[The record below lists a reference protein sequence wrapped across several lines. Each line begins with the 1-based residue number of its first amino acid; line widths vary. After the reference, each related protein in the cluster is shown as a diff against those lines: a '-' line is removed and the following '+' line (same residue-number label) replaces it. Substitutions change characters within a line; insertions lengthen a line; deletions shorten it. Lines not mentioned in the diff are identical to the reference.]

1 MKYFVRVAGLLG
13 LVALAAFVHQVGV
26 GRILALFQQIGW
38 PLLLLVPY
46 RAVPLYLD
54 SRGWRLLFQSND
66 KGGGGPPPRWM
77 LFWIAALRESINRL
91 LPVANVGGEIVAVRL
106 LSTSGFSVSAAAA
119 SMIVEVALTTISLCL
134 YAALGAAIL
143 IQFKLAP
150 HGLQP
155 LLVGGLIVGAM
166 MAVGLVALLRFGS
179 VFERIARLIE
189 RAMAERYA
197 ELARVIATIDPLV
210 AKVLSNPLKIAR
222 AVCWQLSGLAAGA
235 FETWLLLRWM
245 GSPVDASTALA
256 IDGVAWAL
264 REFIFVVPAG
274 LGIQEAALTGLG
286 QALGVGTDVALTL
299 SLAKRLREFLFGAPI
314 LLLFQTL
321 FKRQA
326 VPAGQNG

>member
-1 MKYFVRVAGLLG
+1 MRVAGLLG
-13 LVALAAFVHQVGV
+13 LVALVAFVHQVGV

-38 PLLLLVPY
+38 PMLLLVPY

-54 SRGWRLLFQSND
+54 SRGWRLLFQSD
-66 KGGGGPPPRWM
+66 DQGSDGPPPRWM

-106 LSTSGFSVSAAAA
+106 LSKSGYSVSAAAA

-222 AVCWQLSGLAAGA
+222 AVCWQLSGLFAGA

-245 GSPVDASTALA
+245 GSPVAASTALA

-314 LLLFQTL
+314 LLLVKTD
-321 FKRQA
+321 
-326 VPAGQNG
+326 N

>member
-1 MKYFVRVAGLLG
+1 MKYFIRVAGLLG
-13 LVALAAFVHQVGV
+13 LVALAAFVHRVGV
-26 GRILALFQQIGW
+26 GRILVLFQQIGW

-54 SRGWRLLFQSND
+54 SRGWRLLFQSDSGRNEV
-66 KGGGGPPPRWM
+66 PPRWM

-106 LSTSGFSVSAAAA
+106 LSTSGYSVSAAAA

-134 YAALGAAIL
+134 YAALGAALL

-189 RAMAERYA
+189 QAMAQRYA

-222 AVCWQLSGLAAGA
+222 AVCWQLAGLFAGA

-245 GSPVDASTALA
+245 GSPVDAGTALA

-321 FKRQA
+321 FKGQA